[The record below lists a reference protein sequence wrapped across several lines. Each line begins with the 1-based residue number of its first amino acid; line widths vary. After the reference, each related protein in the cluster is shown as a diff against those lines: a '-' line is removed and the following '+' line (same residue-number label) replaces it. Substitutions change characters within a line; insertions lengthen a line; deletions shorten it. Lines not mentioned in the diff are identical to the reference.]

1 MGLRADIPSTYA
13 ASGNN
18 SAAEG
23 FNHYAHLYLRGSCFR
38 ISSTVEMAYSPVSSV
53 SSSTSEALPEPD
65 TAAKACMQ
73 GSS

>member
-1 MGLRADIPSTYA
+1 MLLSPMLSPGQLTAVIC
-13 ASGNN
+13 
-18 SAAEG
+18 
-23 FNHYAHLYLRGSCFR
+23 AHLYFRGSCFR

-73 GSS
+73 SSWWSLVFARCC